1 MNDYILKAQNLS
13 IGYNEVVKEGLNIEL
28 RPKEVLLLKGEN
40 GSGKSTLVKT
50 LLKELKA
57 KEGNYSWSYPL
68 KKISYLPQMN
78 KESQSIHYTIRDI
91 LDIYNIPST
100 HSYFIPKRLLSSPWE
115 NLSGGEKQKVRIASR
130 LTKEAKVLILDEPFN
145 HIDKKATAEIS
156 SFLSELIE
164 TGKLSALVIVTH
176 KEIDFGPT
184 SVVRLNL

>member
-91 LDIYNIPST
+91 LDIW
-100 HSYFIPKRLLSSPWE
+100 F
-115 NLSGGEKQKVRIASR
+115 Q
-130 LTKEAKVLILDEPFN
+130 
-145 HIDKKATAEIS
+145 HIFHHEC
-156 SFLSELIE
+156 
-164 TGKLSALVIVTH
+164 
-176 KEIDFGPT
+176 
-184 SVVRLNL
+184 